1 MECVECDRLW
11 ETYTGLRLKH
21 RQTIL
26 AFRRGDCSEKQV
38 AIAKADMEL
47 QRLKLIDH
55 RLSHRDFTPTKSFRG
70 ESRHQL

>member
-1 MECVECDRLW
+1 MQCIECDRLW

-38 AIAKADMEL
+38 AIANAEVEL
-47 QRLKLIDH
+47 QRFKLIDH
-55 RLSHRDFTPTKSFRG
+55 RLSHRDFRPSKSFRVKV
-70 ESRHQL
+70 RHQQ